1 MNVKTGRDKI
11 ISLCVAVAV
20 LIAAAC
26 LCRPVF
32 YLNDDVTIR
41 SILSGSYTGVPDGHA
56 VYMKYPLTG
65 ILSILYRIAGK
76 LPWMELFFAGCLLW
90 TVAEMVSVRKKCK
103 KDPVLLLLSGMV
115 FIIPMFLYMHYTIIA
130 AVLAGTAAFCLCG
143 EVPVG
148 RKCIKPLLL
157 WLLSWMVRSQVAYL
171 ALPFMG
177 VALLW
182 SLTSGKTV
190 NSRADVLERDGR
202 PGKFLAGK
210 LSGLGKSLLLAL
222 AGFVLC
228 YSVNEYAYAGPEWQ
242 EYLTYNE
249 ARTDLYDYT
258 NFLSTGYY
266 GEHYEEYGMDREK
279 FLILNS
285 YNTLLDEGLDTTK
298 MAEVAERV
306 TAGMEALKEPAAGLK
321 EAVRQYYYQIRYG
334 ENAYVILWL
343 ILSGVLAAA
352 LFLGR
357 NWRGLFLFICLA
369 GGRSLIWIFLL
380 FQGRFPERISTSLY
394 VIELLLLA
402 GMLGNLPADCK
413 TNLRVLKQKLADKW
427 APVGVIILIGQV
439 VFEVSILGCLMG
451 QMKIEAPKTLAQAAV
466 LQEWD
471 RLQEYCRKDPET
483 LYLVD
488 VFSAVEYGDFQY
500 KRGAENVKLAGGWMS
515 ASPLAE
521 QCFTERGVA
530 DGGEALYE
538 DADTVFL
545 AEKGKNIEWLEEYLI
560 HRFGACELKAEEEIV
575 CGEDKTMVKYRVIK
589 EQ

>member
-1 MNVKTGRDKI
+1 
-11 ISLCVAVAV
+11 
-20 LIAAAC
+20 
-26 LCRPVF
+26 
-32 YLNDDVTIR
+32 
-41 SILSGSYTGVPDGHA
+41 
-56 VYMKYPLTG
+56 
-65 ILSILYRIAGK
+65 
-76 LPWMELFFAGCLLW
+76 
-90 TVAEMVSVRKKCK
+90 
-103 KDPVLLLLSGMV
+103 
-115 FIIPMFLYMHYTIIA
+115 
-130 AVLAGTAAFCLCG
+130 
-143 EVPVG
+143 
-148 RKCIKPLLL
+148 
-157 WLLSWMVRSQVAYL
+157 
-171 ALPFMG
+171 
-177 VALLW
+177 
-182 SLTSGKTV
+182 
-190 NSRADVLERDGR
+190 
-202 PGKFLAGK
+202 
-210 LSGLGKSLLLAL
+210 
-222 AGFVLC
+222 
-228 YSVNEYAYAGPEWQ
+228 
-242 EYLTYNE
+242 
-249 ARTDLYDYT
+249 
-258 NFLSTGYY
+258 
-266 GEHYEEYGMDREK
+266 
-279 FLILNS
+279 
-285 YNTLLDEGLDTTK
+285 
-298 MAEVAERV
+298 
-306 TAGMEALKEPAAGLK
+306 
-321 EAVRQYYYQIRYG
+321 
-334 ENAYVILWL
+334 
-343 ILSGVLAAA
+343 
-352 LFLGR
+352 
-357 NWRGLFLFICLA
+357 LFICLA